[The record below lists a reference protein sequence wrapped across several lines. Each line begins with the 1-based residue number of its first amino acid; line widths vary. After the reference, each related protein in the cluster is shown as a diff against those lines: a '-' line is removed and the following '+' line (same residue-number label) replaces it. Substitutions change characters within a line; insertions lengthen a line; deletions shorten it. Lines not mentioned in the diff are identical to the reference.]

1 MKKFTAVMLAGVLL
15 AAFSPVFANG
25 ANEGGGGRE
34 GYFNDGLLAY
44 R

>member
-1 MKKFTAVMLAGVLL
+1 MKKLTAMMLACVLL
-15 AAFSPVFANG
+15 AAISPVFANG
-25 ANEGGGGRE
+25 ANEGGGRD